1 MPHLVEVQ
9 NKFRDSGV
17 RVVGVT
23 AATRPEAEQFARE
36 LSVNYSLLAA
46 AETDVKAYGI
56 DLIWGSEIY
65 LVTPD
70 GRIVAHGMKEIRR
83 RLASEFP
90 S

>member
-46 AETDVKAYGI
+46 ADSPE
-56 DLIWGSEIY
+56 
-65 LVTPD
+65 
-70 GRIVAHGMKEIRR
+70 RIAW
-83 RLASEFP
+83 
-90 S
+90 